1 MTSWV
6 ITVASHCWTP
16 VARACQ
22 HCLVTLVGSDYHPPE
37 LGPCLSRL
45 GDGHLA
51 HRLSTP
57 AQSTRYSRTGLT
69 CCQARAQCEQTE
81 DSFRMWE
88 NVIIQTGASCQTH
101 TWSLTF
107 ALKESKQLVLG
118 VPWARGT
125 CQSKHGTASTV
136 LRNPRTLQ
144 RAEST
149 QSVNPRQHPPYRTL
163 SMESDHRGRRWG
175 LNK

>member
-1 MTSWV
+1 MTPWV

-16 VARACQ
+16 VARAWQ
-22 HCLVTLVGSDYHPPE
+22 HCLVTLTGSITTPLNWAPAWVGSGTVIWPMGCPHQ
-37 LGPCLSRL
+37 
-45 GDGHLA
+45 
-51 HRLSTP
+51 
-57 AQSTRYSRTGLT
+57 QSTRYSRTGLT

-88 NVIIQTGASCQTH
+88 NVITQTGASCQTH

-125 CQSKHGTASTV
+125 CQSKHGAASTL